1 MIYLIPKI
9 AILLVAAAAM
19 GFLLGKWWIRRQFI
33 DVTEEHRRLV
43 SMQSEHGPQLAALN
57 AKLKALGPSDRRFA
71 PRTPSV
77 ASLAAVGDNEL
88 YIERLGSVEAGLK
101 ALLAEIGGSRRLDT
115 TAILERLGT
124 VEAAIGAQPK
134 VDLSPLSRRLDETQA
149 LIQAI
154 QVPDPV
160 DIKPVQK
167 QLGAVQDTL
176 QCIRLP
182 DPVDVKPLQKQV
194 IALYEAIK
202 SIHIPESIDLRP
214 VQKQIAALERAVHSI
229 EIPVPPDPVDLNP
242 LKDKLGSVISRVD
255 AIQIPPATDLTPL
268 QGRLN
273 KIDQSIQA
281 ITIPEP
287 PAPPD
292 LMPLSERIAHLE
304 QAVARLPLPPDVAPI
319 RRKLSDLEEHIL
331 KLPTPDPVDLKPLHK
346 QVASVKEALY
356 GIIKNVP
363 EVARARVGVQRPI
376 ETNGEAETVTVPSAA
391 DEAPWEERIAALEQT
406 MADLPLMGPENLEPL
421 HERLARLEAM
431 LGQALTSPSAQP
443 PQPEQ
448 RPLLF
453 DA

>member
-1 MIYLIPKI
+1 MIYLISKI
-9 AILLVAAAAM
+9 AVLLIAATAM

-43 SMQSEHGPQLAALN
+43 SIQSEHGPQQAALY
-57 AKLKALGPSDRRFA
+57 AKLKSLGPSERRIA
-71 PRTPSV
+71 PRTPSA
-77 ASLAAVGDNEL
+77 ASLAAGDSDL
-88 YIERLGSVEAGLK
+88 FIERIGSVEAGLK
-101 ALLAEIGGSRRLDT
+101 ALLGELGGSRLLDT
-115 TAILERLGT
+115 AAILERLGT
-124 VEAAIGAQPK
+124 VEAAVGTQPK
-134 VDLSPLSRRLDETQA
+134 IDLSPLSRRLDETQA

-154 QVPDPV
+154 RIPEPV

-167 QLGAVQDTL
+167 QLGAMQDTL

-194 IALYEAIK
+194 IALHEAIK

-214 VQKQIAALERAVHSI
+214 INKQIAALERAVHSI

-242 LKDKLGSVISRVD
+242 FKEKLGLVIARVD
-255 AIQIPPATDLTPL
+255 GIQIPPAPDLTPL

-281 ITIPEP
+281 IVIPEP

-292 LMPLSERIAHLE
+292 LMPLSERIARVE
-304 QAVARLPLPPDVAPI
+304 QTVARLPLPPDISPV

-346 QVASVKEALY
+346 QIASVKEALY
-356 GIIKNVP
+356 EIIKNVP
-363 EVARARVGVQRPI
+363 EVTRARVGIARSAEGGGDQ
-376 ETNGEAETVTVPSAA
+376 NGHADSASTYPA
-391 DEAPWEERIAALEQT
+391 SDRVAPWEERVAALEQT
-406 MADLPLMGPENLEPL
+406 VAELPLLSPQNLEPL

-431 LGQALTSPSAQP
+431 LGQALTSPTAP
-443 PQPEQ
+443 
-448 RPLLF
+448 
-453 DA
+453 AA